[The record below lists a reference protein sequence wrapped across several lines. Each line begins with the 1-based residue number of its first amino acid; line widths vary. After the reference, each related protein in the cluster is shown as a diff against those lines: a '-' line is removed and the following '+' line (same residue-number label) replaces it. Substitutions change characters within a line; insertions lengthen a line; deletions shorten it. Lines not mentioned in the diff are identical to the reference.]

1 MENDKKKIVSIIIPC
16 YNAEKTIVRC
26 LESICNSS
34 YPNSS
39 IEVLLVDGMSN
50 DKTVQTVKEY
60 QNKKN
65 LDIKII
71 DNNKKYQNFGFNLGL
86 DSSQGEV
93 VMRLDAHSTI
103 AKDFLKASMDFLS
116 KNNEAMAIGCL
127 IETKPQDKNS
137 LIGAG
142 ISIVM
147 SSVFGVGG
155 SKFRTLKETKKNKF
169 ITVDTAPF
177 CCYRR
182 SIFEKIGKYNE
193 LLLNSEDLEFHK
205 RMDINNLK
213 TYLNTGITNTY
224 YSRSKYIDFI
234 KHSFRNGKWSILPI
248 SISDHFIFSIRH
260 LIPLFFTSSII
271 FLSLLSLLFYP
282 AILILFFQLFLYF
295 SLSMYFSISN
305 FNKKRNFL
313 IIPTTFILYFTLHF
327 FYGLGSLSVIYTLL
341 KGKK

>member
-26 LESICNSS
+26 LDSINNSS
-34 YPNSS
+34 YSNSL

-50 DKTVQTVKEY
+50 DKTLLNVKEY
-60 QNKKN
+60 QNKNN
-65 LDIKII
+65 LDIRVV
-71 DNNKKYQNFGFNLGL
+71 NNKKKYQNFGFNLGV

-103 AKDFLKASMDFLS
+103 AKDFLRASMEFLS

-224 YSRSKYIDFI
+224 YSRSKYI
-234 KHSFRNGKWSILPI
+234 
-248 SISDHFIFSIRH
+248 
-260 LIPLFFTSSII
+260 
-271 FLSLLSLLFYP
+271 
-282 AILILFFQLFLYF
+282 
-295 SLSMYFSISN
+295 
-305 FNKKRNFL
+305 
-313 IIPTTFILYFTLHF
+313 
-327 FYGLGSLSVIYTLL
+327 
-341 KGKK
+341 